1 VGEKRG
7 KEEKKSFP
15 FSEFVRLRH
24 KLINYFPI
32 FSKNKNK
39 KTNFK
44 IKKNY

>member
-24 KLINYFPI
+24 KLKLLLHQPTVMGNQ
-32 FSKNKNK
+32 
-39 KTNFK
+39 
-44 IKKNY
+44 